1 MADARRGRLARS
13 ILSAAA
19 LASVAAVGRA
29 AEPTVRAG
37 PSPAAGPLTLERL
50 AGMGWPELEELYRGA
65 EAGPAPDGYLRGVAI
80 YPPGSRLAGV
90 RSAATRALW
99 HGKVFD
105 GPGGTLVNQW
115 LGVRAIRARVYYG
128 PSWLD
133 GGAAIVMDYGGMS
146 RVWADVRDEAREVAP
161 GLYLGRM
168 YRRTPFGPQ
177 FQFYFA
183 LEACPAG
190 SGAAC
195 ARP

>member
-1 MADARRGRLARS
+1 MSDAWRGCLARS

-19 LASVAAVGRA
+19 LAAVAAAGRA

-50 AGMGWPELEELYRGA
+50 AVIVWPELEDLYRGA
-65 EAGPAPDGYLRGVAI
+65 EAGPVPDGYLRGVAI
-80 YPPGSRLAGV
+80 YPPGGRLAGV

-115 LGVRAIRARVYYG
+115 LGVRAVRARVCYG

-133 GGAAIVMDYGGMS
+133 GGTSIVMDYGGMS

-168 YRRTPFGPQ
+168 YRRTACGPE
-177 FQFYFA
+177 FQFFFA
-183 LEACPAG
+183 LEA
-190 SGAAC
+190 
-195 ARP
+195 RPR